1 MIISEITSSSL
12 QPEKILPILW
22 EEVDHMV
29 VFDFSEI
36 CQTYKSLDITKRNT
50 ITILAMFYDPTDLL
64 QTILINLKR
73 LFPER
78 VVRKCSV
85 KMACLKISQ
94 NSHEN
99 TRGRVFFK

>member
-1 MIISEITSSSL
+1 
-12 QPEKILPILW
+12 
-22 EEVDHMV
+22 MV

-50 ITILAMFYDPTDLL
+50 ITILAMFYDPIGLL

-78 VVRKCSV
+78 VVWKCSV
-85 KMACLKISQ
+85 KMACLEISQ
-94 NSHEN
+94 NSQEN
-99 TRGRVFFK
+99 TRGRVYFK

>member
-29 VFDFSEI
+29 VLDFSEI

-50 ITILAMFYDPTDLL
+50 ITILAMFYDPTGLL

-78 VVRKCSV
+78 VVWKCSV
-85 KMACLKISQ
+85 EMACLEISQ
-94 NSHEN
+94 NSQEN
-99 TRGRVFFK
+99 TRGRVYFK

>member
-50 ITILAMFYDPTDLL
+50 ITILAIFYDPTGLL

-78 VVRKCSV
+78 VVWKCSV
-85 KMACLKISQ
+85 EMACLEISQ
-94 NSHEN
+94 NSQEN
-99 TRGRVFFK
+99 TRGRVYFK